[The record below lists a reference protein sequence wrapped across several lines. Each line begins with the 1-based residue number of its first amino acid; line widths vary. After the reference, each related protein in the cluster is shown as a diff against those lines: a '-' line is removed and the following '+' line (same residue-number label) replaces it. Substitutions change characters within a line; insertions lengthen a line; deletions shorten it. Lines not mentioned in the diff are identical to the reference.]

1 MSHVEVHAP
10 GVGEKSSVARRFIVS
25 SVMQIEHASPLD
37 MKEMVS
43 NLVGKPGRG
52 MVRLVLIYQESVFG
66 FKSENTVQHLSLP
79 RQIEAPSAG
88 GVRDLPT

>member
-1 MSHVEVHAP
+1 MSHVEVHAS
-10 GVGEKSSVARRFIVS
+10 GVGEKPSVTGWLIVPTM
-25 SVMQIEHASPLD
+25 VQIQHSTPLD

-43 NLVGKPGRG
+43 DLVGKPGGR

-79 RQIEAPSAG
+79 RQIEASSAG
-88 GVRDLPT
+88 DVRDLPA